1 MRTKRLSLLIRWRP
15 PGESWMG
22 RSLLTQN
29 SLLPPHQYRL
39 YRGPWI
45 SRCEYRGQDLDLDL
59 CALDLDL
66 SDDRCLDL
74 EYDCCLDLDYD
85 RSLDL
90 DLDLDDDHLW
100 IWICVDDLVLCSDC

>member
-15 PGESWMG
+15 PGESWMD

-45 SRCEYRGQDLDLDL
+45 SRCKYRGQDLDLDL

-74 EYDCCLDLDYD
+74 DYD

-90 DLDLDDDHLW
+90 DLDLDLDDDRPL
-100 IWICVDDLVLCSDC
+100 DLKSVL